1 MECEIDGIGT
11 IVSPVVDGLAP
22 TKGDTQELV
31 SRKRSGKL
39 QGMTCIVT
47 GAARGKFPLLSS
59 PLLWCLPDVEHC
71 LNFST
76 VLHLAYPTILVSCF
90 TAA

>member
-22 TKGDTQELV
+22 TKGDMQELV
-31 SRKRSGKL
+31 SRKRTGKL

-47 GAARGKFPLLSS
+47 GAARGKFPMLTF
-59 PLLWCLPDVEHC
+59 PPVWCKHDVEQ
-71 LNFST
+71 
-76 VLHLAYPTILVSCF
+76 YPGRQF
-90 TAA
+90 H

>member
-22 TKGDTQELV
+22 TKGDMQELV
-31 SRKRSGKL
+31 SRKRTGKL

-47 GAARGKFPLLSS
+47 GAARGKFPML
-59 PLLWCLPDVEHC
+59 
-71 LNFST
+71 
-76 VLHLAYPTILVSCF
+76 
-90 TAA
+90 